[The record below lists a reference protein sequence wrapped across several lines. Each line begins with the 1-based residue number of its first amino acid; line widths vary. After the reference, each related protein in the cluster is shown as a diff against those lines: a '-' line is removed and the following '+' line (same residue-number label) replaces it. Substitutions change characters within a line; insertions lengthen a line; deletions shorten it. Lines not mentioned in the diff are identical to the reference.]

1 MKLNSVRTHCPDLF
15 DDWSYKDAKIHVG
28 YISNDLHLKAHAQ
41 MLTDKCSQPKAHNQ
55 KPTVK
60 SPFIGG
66 LLAAWAYG
74 RWFLVLV
81 GFCRWAFRFGEL
93 LAVGLWPWAFFRGH
107 IFGGEFQG
115 FALLRNEVLQT
126 AEFLIAIHLMCF

>member
-55 KPTVK
+55 KPMVK

-93 LAVGLWPWAFFRGH
+93 LAVGFWVWWAFGRGLLVV
-107 IFGGEFQG
+107 G
-115 FALLRNEVLQT
+115 FWR
-126 AEFLIAIHLMCF
+126 

>member
-1 MKLNSVRTHCPDLF
+1 MYLRGCKYSLEKVKKKIDMWHTVRTHCPDLF

-28 YISNDLHLKAHAQ
+28 YISNDLHLKAHVQ
-41 MLTDKCSQPKAHNQ
+41 MLTDKCSQPKAYNQ

-74 RWFLVLV
+74 RWL
-81 GFCRWAFRFGEL
+81 
-93 LAVGLWPWAFFRGH
+93 
-107 IFGGEFQG
+107 
-115 FALLRNEVLQT
+115 T
-126 AEFLIAIHLMCF
+126 

>member
-55 KPTVK
+55 KPTV
-60 SPFIGG
+60 FGFWQRGLMAVGFWFWWAFAGG
-66 LLAAWAYG
+66 LLDLVSFWLWAYG
-74 RWFLVLV
+74 RGLFSVGIFLVGNSKDSPYSEMKYYKL
-81 GFCRWAFRFGEL
+81 
-93 LAVGLWPWAFFRGH
+93 P
-107 IFGGEFQG
+107 
-115 FALLRNEVLQT
+115 NS
-126 AEFLIAIHLMCF
+126 